1 MEQVL
6 KCFQF
11 FCFQCIV
18 SLTVS
23 SLVKLSLTISNVTG
37 NYVQALE
44 LLAMQIQEK
53 NEDSDAVTQKFLR
66 RLRNNKK
73 RAPSKEERE
82 SSTEA
87 DDENEDGV
95 IGTQR
100 SMQPSQR
107 LIEAVEE
114 NETTTDTEK

>member
-1 MEQVL
+1 M
-6 KCFQF
+6 F
-11 FCFQCIV
+11 
-18 SLTVS
+18 
-23 SLVKLSLTISNVTG
+23 TG
-37 NYVQALE
+37 NYVRALE

-73 RAPSKEERE
+73 RTLSKEERE

-87 DDENEDGV
+87 DDEIEDVV

-100 SMQPSQR
+100 SQQPSQR

>member
-6 KCFQF
+6 TCFQYVS
-11 FCFQCIV
+11 FQCIV

-23 SLVKLSLTISNVTG
+23 SLVKLSLTISMFTG
-37 NYVQALE
+37 NYVRALE

-73 RAPSKEERE
+73 RAPTTEDRE

-87 DDENEDGV
+87 DDEVEEANC
-95 IGTQR
+95 GTQR
-100 SMQPSQR
+100 TMQPSQR
-107 LIEAVEE
+107 LIKAVEE

>member
-1 MEQVL
+1 ML
-6 KCFQF
+6 
-11 FCFQCIV
+11 
-18 SLTVS
+18 
-23 SLVKLSLTISNVTG
+23 TG
-37 NYVQALE
+37 NYVRALE
-44 LLAMQIQEK
+44 LLTMQIQEK

-66 RLRNNKK
+66 RLRINKK
-73 RAPSKEERE
+73 RTPSKEERE

-87 DDENEDGV
+87 DDEIEDGV

>member
-1 MEQVL
+1 M
-6 KCFQF
+6 F
-11 FCFQCIV
+11 
-18 SLTVS
+18 
-23 SLVKLSLTISNVTG
+23 TG
-37 NYVQALE
+37 NYVRALE
-44 LLAMQIQEK
+44 LVAMQIQEK

-66 RLRNNKK
+66 RLQNNKK

>member
-1 MEQVL
+1 MSSFET
-6 KCFQF
+6 C
-11 FCFQCIV
+11 
-18 SLTVS
+18 LTDTFM
-23 SLVKLSLTISNVTG
+23 LTG
-37 NYVQALE
+37 NYVRALE

-73 RAPSKEERE
+73 RAPTTEDRE

-87 DDENEDGV
+87 DDEVEEANC
-95 IGTQR
+95 GTQR
-100 SMQPSQR
+100 TMQPSQR

>member
-6 KCFQF
+6 TCFQYVS
-11 FCFQCIV
+11 FQCIV

-23 SLVKLSLTISNVTG
+23 SLVQLSLTISMFTG
-37 NYVQALE
+37 NYVRALE

-73 RAPSKEERE
+73 RLPTTEDRE

-87 DDENEDGV
+87 DDEVEEANC
-95 IGTQR
+95 GTQR
-100 SMQPSQR
+100 TMQPSQR
-107 LIEAVEE
+107 LIKAVEE

>member
-1 MEQVL
+1 M
-6 KCFQF
+6 F
-11 FCFQCIV
+11 
-18 SLTVS
+18 
-23 SLVKLSLTISNVTG
+23 TG
-37 NYVQALE
+37 NYVRALE

-53 NEDSDAVTQKFLR
+53 NEDSDAVTQTFLR
-66 RLRNNKK
+66 RLRNNRK
-73 RAPSKEERE
+73 RTPSKEERE

-87 DDENEDGV
+87 DDKIEDGV

-100 SMQPSQR
+100 SMQPLQR

>member
-1 MEQVL
+1 ML
-6 KCFQF
+6 
-11 FCFQCIV
+11 
-18 SLTVS
+18 
-23 SLVKLSLTISNVTG
+23 TG
-37 NYVQALE
+37 NYVRALE

-73 RAPSKEERE
+73 RAPTIQDRE

-87 DDENEDGV
+87 DDEVEEGNC
-95 IGTQR
+95 GTQR
-100 SMQPSQR
+100 TMQPSQR

-114 NETTTDTEK
+114 NETTTYTEK